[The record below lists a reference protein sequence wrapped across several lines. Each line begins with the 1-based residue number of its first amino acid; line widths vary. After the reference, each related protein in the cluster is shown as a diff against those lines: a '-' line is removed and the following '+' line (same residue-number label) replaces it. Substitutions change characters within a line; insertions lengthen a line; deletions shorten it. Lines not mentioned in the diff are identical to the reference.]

1 PSSAATRIT
10 LPRVFLRVLARVSR
24 FAQSRFK
31 PLDPRLEFLRHAQSP
46 FRPWLCLHQE
56 DAENAAARARHRAM
70 NSEGHSMRRKSVATA
85 RVFAEWRTDPA
96 YLAAYD
102 ALDEEFSLA
111 ESLIS
116 ARSEAALTQD
126 QLAK

>member
-1 PSSAATRIT
+1 
-10 LPRVFLRVLARVSR
+10 
-24 FAQSRFK
+24 
-31 PLDPRLEFLRHAQSP
+31 
-46 FRPWLCLHQE
+46 
-56 DAENAAARARHRAM
+56 
-70 NSEGHSMRRKSVATA
+70 MRRKSVATA

-96 YLAAYD
+96 YLTAYD

-116 ARSEAALTQD
+116 ARSEAALTRN

>member
-1 PSSAATRIT
+1 MKRKPAA
-10 LPRVFLRVLARVSR
+10 V
-24 FAQSRFK
+24 
-31 PLDPRLEFLRHAQSP
+31 
-46 FRPWLCLHQE
+46 
-56 DAENAAARARHRAM
+56 
-70 NSEGHSMRRKSVATA
+70 A

-116 ARSEAALTQD
+116 ARSEAALTRN